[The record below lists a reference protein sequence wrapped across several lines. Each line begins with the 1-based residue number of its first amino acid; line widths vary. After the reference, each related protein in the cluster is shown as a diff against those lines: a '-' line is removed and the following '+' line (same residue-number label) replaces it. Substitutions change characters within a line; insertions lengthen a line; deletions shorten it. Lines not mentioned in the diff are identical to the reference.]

1 MQLKRAKKVK
11 PNGFQQLYHDYDF
24 DQFWDYEVRY
34 PLLIYYAKYSG
45 VLQNVY
51 NEMLY
56 LRFFVF
62 NLAESTQVKWY
73 HNVFV
78 SRLFSL

>member
-1 MQLKRAKKVK
+1 MVFDDY
-11 PNGFQQLYHDYDF
+11 NHDYDF
-24 DQFWDYEVRY
+24 DQFWDYEV

-51 NEMLY
+51 YNEMLY
-56 LRFFVF
+56 LGFLVI

-73 HNVFV
+73 NVFV
-78 SRLFSL
+78 SILFSL

>member
-1 MQLKRAKKVK
+1 MKFAI
-11 PNGFQQLYHDYDF
+11 D
-24 DQFWDYEVRY
+24 

-56 LRFFVF
+56 LRFLVF

-73 HNVFV
+73 HDVFV

>member
-1 MQLKRAKKVK
+1 MVF
-11 PNGFQQLYHDYDF
+11 NNYNHDYDF
-24 DQFWDYEVRY
+24 DQFWDYEDRD

-51 NEMLY
+51 KEMLY

-62 NLAESTQVKWY
+62 NLSESTQVKWY
-73 HNVFV
+73 HDVFV

>member
-1 MQLKRAKKVK
+1 MIMI
-11 PNGFQQLYHDYDF
+11 
-24 DQFWDYEVRY
+24 
-34 PLLIYYAKYSG
+34 LINFGIMSG

-73 HNVFV
+73 NVFV
-78 SRLFSL
+78 SILYMFSL

>member
-1 MQLKRAKKVK
+1 MI
-11 PNGFQQLYHDYDF
+11 
-24 DQFWDYEVRY
+24 
-34 PLLIYYAKYSG
+34 LINFGIMSG

-73 HNVFV
+73 YNVFV
-78 SRLFSL
+78 SILFSL